1 MDENRNEMLP
11 PVPAGP
17 DEAPAW
23 LAGVIGWASA
33 RRATDLHFFPGEADA
48 ALWSRIDGEL
58 RETAR
63 YSLAIH
69 ERLVARLKVLGRCTD
84 YSGDPVQEGRFQLN
98 GRAAAGEARLSVVPT
113 LRGDKAVV
121 RLIGGVVGPM
131 GLGELGFSEALVARL
146 RAAMDSPQGLILA
159 IGPAGCGKSTTLYA
173 LLADLAARSSGP
185 VSMLTIEDPIE
196 RSLPC
201 AAQIAAD
208 PARGLTFAAGLR
220 ALLRQDPEVI
230 MIGEIRDAETATT
243 ALQAALTGH
252 RLLSSMHTL
261 TPAEALVRLRQMGAP
276 AYVIGS
282 ALAGV
287 LNVRLVRLLCP
298 DCRAAH
304 EPTPEILSM
313 FPELNSG
320 LRTQDPGLICD
331 ASGCERCM
339 GLGRIGRTGLGEWL
353 EPTAATAA
361 ALASAESAATIA
373 PTLSVGVGAREA
385 ALEMLRGGIIAPAEL
400 ARLAG
405 LVTLSPRVEGQS

>member
-1 MDENRNEMLP
+1 MDDDRLP
-11 PVPAGP
+11 DPPAKP
-17 DEAPAW
+17 DEAPGW
-23 LAGVIGWASA
+23 LARVIGWAGDH
-33 RRATDLHFFPGEADA
+33 RATDLHFFPGEADA
-48 ALWSRIDGEL
+48 ALWVRIDGEL
-58 RETAR
+58 RESAR
-63 YSLAIH
+63 YCLAIH

-84 YSGDPVQEGRFQLN
+84 YSGDPIQEGRFQLN
-98 GRAAAGEARLSVVPT
+98 GRACGGEARLSVLPT

-121 RLIGGVVGPM
+121 RLIGGGQGPM
-131 GLGELGFSEALVARL
+131 RLDELGFGAPLVGRL

-159 IGPAGCGKSTTLYA
+159 IGPAGCGKSTTLYSM
-173 LLADLAARSSGP
+173 LTDLSERAGGP

-287 LNVRLVRLLCP
+287 VNVRLARLLCP
-298 DCRAAH
+298 KCRAWH
-304 EPTPEILSM
+304 EPTPEELEL
-313 FPELNSG
+313 FPELGPQSSVPS
-320 LRTQDPGLICD
+320 TQIRLAD
-331 ASGCERCM
+331 AKGCEHCL
-339 GLGRIGRTGLGEWL
+339 GLGRIGRTGIGEWL
-353 EPTAATAA
+353 EPTVATAA
-361 ALASAESAATIA
+361 ALASAEAASAIA
-373 PTLSVGVGAREA
+373 STLEVAVGAREGF
-385 ALEMLRGGIIAPAEL
+385 LERLREGEVAPAEIT
-400 ARLAG
+400 RLTG
-405 LVTLSPRVEGQS
+405 LVSLLPVREGRP